1 MKRLTIGILAHV
13 DSGKTTLSEGLLY
26 CAGMLR
32 KLGRVDHGDAFLDT
46 HALEKSRGITIF
58 SKQARLLYGDC
69 EFTLLDTPGHVDFST
84 EAERTLSVLDYALL
98 VVSGSEGIQPHTET
112 LFKLLCRYGV
122 PTFVFINKMDIS
134 HLSRQELMGG
144 LKRLGDGFIDFS
156 DDVPKDEFYD
166 GLAMCSEDMM
176 EQYLDTGTV
185 PADTIRQS
193 IRQRQVFPC
202 FFGSALKLEGIKE
215 LLAGLEEYTTEPP
228 RGDEFGARI
237 FKLSDDPQG
246 ARLTHMK
253 ITSGCLKVKD
263 VLHGSG
269 WAEKADQI
277 RIYSGAKY
285 QTVDQAPAGMVCAV
299 TGLTSAHPG
308 DGLGAEAGAP
318 SPVLEPVLAYRA
330 VLPEGVDAHKALS
343 ALRKLED
350 ADPALHVAWN
360 EGLQEIRVQLM
371 GEVQLE
377 IIQSLLKE
385 RFGLDIG
392 FDQGGILYKETITST
407 VEGVGHYEPLRHY
420 AEVHLLLQPLE
431 AGGGLV
437 FSTGCKEDE
446 LDKNWQRLILTHLK
460 EKTHLGVLTGSPI
473 TDMSITLVAG
483 KAHLKHTE
491 GGDFRQATYRALRQ
505 GLMQAESRLLEPWYS
520 FSLQVPQECVGRAM
534 NDLQTMGASF
544 DPPEQRQEDAVIS
557 GTAPVIK
564 LQGYP
569 AVLTGYTKGRG
580 RLSCEGARYL
590 PCHNSDEVIAA
601 IGYNPESDTD
611 NPADSVFCSHGA
623 GHTVKW
629 NAVFDNMHIPAV
641 LRAKREPEHEQ
652 LSAPILSKSDEEE
665 LIRIYERTYGPI
677 RSNPIAAF
685 RPSVSVQSQG
695 FRLPEATE
703 TGPEY
708 LLVDG
713 YNIIFA
719 WDDLAAIAKED
730 MDLARSRLVN
740 LMCNYRGLHRCEVIL
755 VFDAYRIKGNT
766 GSVETVNNIS
776 VVYTKEAETADSYIE
791 RTTHEL
797 SKNYRVQVATS
808 DRMEQL
814 IIIGNGAMRISAD
827 AFRKEVDRTE
837 AAMRELMA
845 EKANGGQ
852 KLMEGKIS
860 RDNKAW

>member
-32 KLGRVDHGDAFLDT
+32 RLGRVDHGNAFLDT
-46 HALEKSRGITIF
+46 HSLEKSRGITIF
-58 SKQARLLYGDC
+58 SKQARLLYEDC
-69 EFTLLDTPGHVDFST
+69 EFTLLDTPGHVDFSA

-98 VVSGSEGIQPHTET
+98 VVSSSEGIQPHTET
-112 LFKLLCRYGV
+112 LFRLLGRYGV
-122 PTFVFINKMDIS
+122 PAFVFINKMDIS
-134 HLSRQELMGG
+134 HLSRQELLSG
-144 LKRLGDGFIDFS
+144 LKWLGEGFIDFS
-156 DDVPKDEFYD
+156 GDIPCEELYD

-176 EQYLDTGTV
+176 EQYLDTGTIQ
-185 PADTIRQS
+185 ADTIRRS
-193 IRQRQVFPC
+193 IRNRQVFPC

-215 LLAGLEEYTTEPP
+215 LLAGLAEYTTEPP

-237 FKLSDDPQG
+237 FKISDDPQG

-253 ITSGCLKVKD
+253 ITSGCLRVKD
-263 VLHGSG
+263 VLRGSG
-269 WAEKADQI
+269 WAEKADQL
-277 RIYSGAKY
+277 RIYSGERY
-285 QTVDQAPAGMVCAV
+285 QIADQVPAGTVCAV
-299 TGLTSAHPG
+299 TGLASAHAG
-308 DGLGAEAGAP
+308 DGLGNEAGAP
-318 SPVLEPVLAYRA
+318 SPMLEPVLAYRA
-330 VLPEGVDAHKALS
+330 VLPEGTDAHRVLS
-343 ALRKLED
+343 ALRKLDD

-360 EGLQEIRVQLM
+360 ERLQEIRVQLM

-392 FDQGGILYKETITST
+392 FDQGGILYKETIAST

-431 AGGGLV
+431 PGGGLV
-437 FSTGCKEDE
+437 FSASCREDE
-446 LDKNWQRLILTHLK
+446 LDKSWQRLILAHLK
-460 EKTHLGVLTGSPI
+460 EKTHQGVLTGSPI
-473 TDMSITLVAG
+473 TDMSVTLVAG

-491 GGDFRQATYRALRQ
+491 GGDFRQAAYRALRQ

-520 FSLQVPQECVGRAM
+520 FSLQIPQECIGRAM
-534 NDLQTMGASF
+534 NDLQAMGASF
-544 DPPEQRQEDAVIS
+544 DPPEQRQGEAVIS
-557 GTAPVIK
+557 GIAPVIK
-564 LQGYP
+564 LRGYP
-569 AVLTGYTKGRG
+569 TVLTGYTKGRG
-580 RLSCEGARYL
+580 RLSCEGVKYL
-590 PCHNSDEVIAA
+590 PCHNSDEVIAS
-601 IGYNPESDTD
+601 IGYYPESDTD

-629 NAVFDNMHIPAV
+629 NDVFDNMHIPAV
-641 LRAKREPEHEQ
+641 LRQKREPESEQ
-652 LSAPILSKSDEEE
+652 AAPILSKSDEEE

-685 RPSVSVQSQG
+685 RPSVSVRTEDI
-695 FRLPEATE
+695 RLSEAAE
-703 TGPEY
+703 TGPKY
-708 LLVDG
+708 LLIDG

-766 GSVETVNNIS
+766 GSVETVNNIN

-797 SKNYRVQVATS
+797 SKSYRVQVATS

-827 AFRKEVDRTE
+827 AFKKEVDRTE
-837 AAMRELMA
+837 AAIRELMA
-845 EKANGGQ
+845 EKTGGGQ
-852 KLMEGKIS
+852 KLMEGRIS
-860 RDNKAW
+860 RDS

>member
-26 CAGMLR
+26 GAGMLR

-58 SKQARLLYGDC
+58 SKQARLLYGGC
-69 EFTLLDTPGHVDFST
+69 EFTLLDTPGHVDFSA

-156 DDVPKDEFYD
+156 DDVPKEEFYD

-185 PADTIRQS
+185 PADAIRQS

-215 LLAGLEEYTTEPP
+215 LLAGLEEYTAEPP
-228 RGDEFGARI
+228 RGDEFGARV
-237 FKLSDDPQG
+237 FKISDDPQG

-377 IIQSLLKE
+377 IVQSLLKE

-534 NDLQTMGASF
+534 NDLQAMGAIF

-569 AVLTGYTKGRG
+569 SVLTGYTKGRG

-601 IGYNPESDTD
+601 IGYDPESDTD

-641 LRAKREPEHEQ
+641 LRPKSKPEHEHA
-652 LSAPILSKSDEEE
+652 APILSKSDEEE

-695 FRLPEATE
+695 FRLPEAAE

-740 LMCNYRGLHRCEVIL
+740 LMCNYRGLHRCEIIL

-860 RDNKAW
+860 RDNKAE

>member
-26 CAGMLR
+26 CTGMLR

-69 EFTLLDTPGHVDFST
+69 EFTLLDTPGHVDFSA

-144 LKRLGDGFIDFS
+144 LKRLGEGFIDFS

-185 PADTIRQS
+185 PADAIRQS

-237 FKLSDDPQG
+237 FKISDDPQG

-299 TGLTSAHPG
+299 TGLTAAHPG

-377 IIQSLLKE
+377 IVQSLLKE

-534 NDLQTMGASF
+534 NDLQAMGASF

-601 IGYNPESDTD
+601 IGYDPESDTD

-641 LRAKREPEHEQ
+641 LRPKSEPEHEHA
-652 LSAPILSKSDEEE
+652 APILSRSDEEE

-695 FRLPEATE
+695 FRLPEAAE

-860 RDNKAW
+860 RDNKTW

>member
-26 CAGMLR
+26 CTGMLR

-112 LFKLLCRYGV
+112 LFKLLCRYSV

-144 LKRLGDGFIDFS
+144 LKRLGEGFIDFS

-237 FKLSDDPQG
+237 FKISDDPQG

-299 TGLTSAHPG
+299 TGLTAAHPG

-377 IIQSLLKE
+377 IVQSLLKE

-534 NDLQTMGASF
+534 NDLQAMGASF

-569 AVLTGYTKGRG
+569 SVLTGYTKGRG

-601 IGYNPESDTD
+601 IGYDPESDTD

-641 LRAKREPEHEQ
+641 LRPKSEPEHEHA
-652 LSAPILSKSDEEE
+652 APILSRSDEEE

-685 RPSVSVQSQG
+685 RPSASVQSQG
-695 FRLPEATE
+695 FRLPEAAE

-860 RDNKAW
+860 RDNKTW

>member
-69 EFTLLDTPGHVDFST
+69 EFTLLDTPGHVDFSA

-144 LKRLGDGFIDFS
+144 LKRLGEGFIDFS

-185 PADTIRQS
+185 SADAIRQS

-215 LLAGLEEYTTEPP
+215 LLAGLEEYTTEPH

-237 FKLSDDPQG
+237 FKISDDPQG

-299 TGLTSAHPG
+299 TGLTAAHPG

-377 IIQSLLKE
+377 IVQSLLKE
-385 RFGLDIG
+385 RFGIDIG

-534 NDLQTMGASF
+534 NDLQAMGASF
-544 DPPEQRQEDAVIS
+544 APPEQRQEDAVIS

-601 IGYNPESDTD
+601 IGYDPESDTD

-641 LRAKREPEHEQ
+641 LRPKSEPEHEHA
-652 LSAPILSKSDEEE
+652 APILSKSDEEE

-695 FRLPEATE
+695 FRLPEAAE

-860 RDNKAW
+860 RDNKAE

>member
-69 EFTLLDTPGHVDFST
+69 EFTLLDTPGHVDFSA

-112 LFKLLCRYGV
+112 LFKLLCRYSV

-134 HLSRQELMGG
+134 HLSRQKLMGG
-144 LKRLGDGFIDFS
+144 LKKMGDGFIDFS
-156 DDVPKDEFYD
+156 DDVPKEEFYD

-176 EQYLDTGTV
+176 ERYLDTGTV
-185 PADTIRQS
+185 SADAIRQS

-215 LLAGLEEYTTEPP
+215 LLAGLEEYTAEPP
-228 RGDEFGARI
+228 RGDEFGARV
-237 FKLSDDPQG
+237 FKISDDPQG

-285 QTVDQAPAGMVCAV
+285 QTVDQAPAGMVCTV
-299 TGLTSAHPG
+299 TGLTAAHPG

-377 IIQSLLKE
+377 IVQSLLKE

-534 NDLQTMGASF
+534 NDLQAMGASF

-601 IGYNPESDTD
+601 IGYDPESDTD

-641 LRAKREPEHEQ
+641 LRPKSEPEHEHA
-652 LSAPILSKSDEEE
+652 APILSKSDEEE

-695 FRLPEATE
+695 FRLPEAAE

-766 GSVETVNNIS
+766 GSVEKVNNIS

-860 RDNKAW
+860 RDNKTW

>member
-112 LFKLLCRYGV
+112 LFKLLCRYSV

-144 LKRLGDGFIDFS
+144 LKRLGEGFIDFS

-185 PADTIRQS
+185 PADAIRQS

-237 FKLSDDPQG
+237 FKISDDPQG

-534 NDLQTMGASF
+534 NDLQAMGASF

-569 AVLTGYTKGRG
+569 SVLTGYTKGRG

-601 IGYNPESDTD
+601 IGYDPESDTD

-641 LRAKREPEHEQ
+641 LRPKSEPEHEHA
-652 LSAPILSKSDEEE
+652 APILSRSDEEE

-740 LMCNYRGLHRCEVIL
+740 LMCNYRGLHRCEIIL

-860 RDNKAW
+860 RDNKAE

>member
-69 EFTLLDTPGHVDFST
+69 EFTLLDTPGHVDFSA

-144 LKRLGDGFIDFS
+144 LKRLGEGFIDFS

-215 LLAGLEEYTTEPP
+215 LLAGLEEYTTEPH
-228 RGDEFGARI
+228 RGDEFGARV
-237 FKLSDDPQG
+237 FKISDDPQG

-299 TGLTSAHPG
+299 TGLTAAHPG

-330 VLPEGVDAHKALS
+330 VLPEGVDAHKTLS

-534 NDLQTMGASF
+534 NDLQAMGASF

-569 AVLTGYTKGRG
+569 SVLTGYTKGRG

-601 IGYNPESDTD
+601 IGYDPESDTD

-641 LRAKREPEHEQ
+641 LRPKSEPEHEHA
-652 LSAPILSKSDEEE
+652 APILSRSDEEE

-695 FRLPEATE
+695 FRLPEAAE

-808 DRMEQL
+808 DHMEQL

-837 AAMRELMA
+837 AVMRELMA

-860 RDNKAW
+860 RDNKTW

>member
-32 KLGRVDHGDAFLDT
+32 RLGRVDHGNAFLDT
-46 HALEKSRGITIF
+46 HSLEKSRGITIF
-58 SKQARLLYGDC
+58 SKQARLLYEDC
-69 EFTLLDTPGHVDFST
+69 EFTLLDTPGHVDFSA

-98 VVSGSEGIQPHTET
+98 VVSSSEGIQPHTET
-112 LFKLLCRYGV
+112 LFRLLGRYGV
-122 PTFVFINKMDIS
+122 PAFVFINKMDIS
-134 HLSRQELMGG
+134 HLSRQELLSG
-144 LKRLGDGFIDFS
+144 LKWLGEGFIDFS
-156 DDVPKDEFYD
+156 GDIPCEELYD

-176 EQYLDTGTV
+176 EQYLDTGTIQ
-185 PADTIRQS
+185 ADTIRRS
-193 IRQRQVFPC
+193 IRNRQVFPC

-215 LLAGLEEYTTEPP
+215 LLAGLAEYTTEPP

-237 FKLSDDPQG
+237 FKISDDPQG

-253 ITSGCLKVKD
+253 ITSGCLRVKD
-263 VLHGSG
+263 VLRGSG
-269 WAEKADQI
+269 WAEKADQL
-277 RIYSGAKY
+277 RIYSGERY
-285 QTVDQAPAGMVCAV
+285 QIADQVPAGTVCAV
-299 TGLTSAHPG
+299 TGLASAHAG

-318 SPVLEPVLAYRA
+318 SPMLEPVLAYRA
-330 VLPEGVDAHKALS
+330 VLPEGTDAHRALS

-360 EGLQEIRVQLM
+360 ERLQEIRVQLM

-392 FDQGGILYKETITST
+392 FDQGGILYKETIAST

-431 AGGGLV
+431 PGGGLV
-437 FSTGCKEDE
+437 FSASCREDE
-446 LDKNWQRLILTHLK
+446 LDKSWQRLILAHLK
-460 EKTHLGVLTGSPI
+460 EKTHQGVLTGSPI
-473 TDMSITLVAG
+473 TDMSVTLVAG

-491 GGDFRQATYRALRQ
+491 GGDFRQAAYRALRQ

-520 FSLQVPQECVGRAM
+520 FSLQIPQECIGRAM
-534 NDLQTMGASF
+534 NDLQAMGASF
-544 DPPEQRQEDAVIS
+544 DPPEQRQGEAVIS
-557 GTAPVIK
+557 GIAPVIK
-564 LQGYP
+564 LRGYP
-569 AVLTGYTKGRG
+569 TVLTGYTKGRG
-580 RLSCEGARYL
+580 RLSCEGVKYL
-590 PCHNSDEVIAA
+590 PCHNSDEVIAS
-601 IGYNPESDTD
+601 IGYYPESDTD

-629 NAVFDNMHIPAV
+629 NDVFDNMHIPAV
-641 LRAKREPEHEQ
+641 LRQKREPESEQ
-652 LSAPILSKSDEEE
+652 AAPILSKSDEEE

-685 RPSVSVQSQG
+685 RPSVSVRTEDI
-695 FRLPEATE
+695 RLSEAAE
-703 TGPEY
+703 TGPKY
-708 LLVDG
+708 LLIDG

-766 GSVETVNNIS
+766 GSVETVNNIN

-797 SKNYRVQVATS
+797 SKSYRVQVATS

-827 AFRKEVDRTE
+827 AFKKEVDRTE
-837 AAMRELMA
+837 AAIRELMA
-845 EKANGGQ
+845 EKTGGGQ
-852 KLMEGKIS
+852 KLMEGRIS
-860 RDNKAW
+860 RDS

>member
-26 CAGMLR
+26 CTGMLR

-144 LKRLGDGFIDFS
+144 LKKMGDGFIDFS

-237 FKLSDDPQG
+237 FKISDDPQG

-318 SPVLEPVLAYRA
+318 FPVLEPVLAYRA

-420 AEVHLLLQPLE
+420 AEVHLLLQPLD

-534 NDLQTMGASF
+534 NDLQAMGASF

-564 LQGYP
+564 MQGYP
-569 AVLTGYTKGRG
+569 SVLTGYTKGRG

-601 IGYNPESDTD
+601 IGYDPESDTD

-641 LRAKREPEHEQ
+641 LRPKSEPEHEHA
-652 LSAPILSKSDEEE
+652 APILSRSDEEE

-685 RPSVSVQSQG
+685 RPSVSVQSQNS
-695 FRLPEATE
+695 RLPEAAE

-740 LMCNYRGLHRCEVIL
+740 LMCNYRGLHRCEIIL

-860 RDNKAW
+860 RDNKAE

>member
-69 EFTLLDTPGHVDFST
+69 EFTLLDTPGHVDFSA

-112 LFKLLCRYGV
+112 LFKLLCRYSV

-134 HLSRQELMGG
+134 HLSRQKLMGG
-144 LKRLGDGFIDFS
+144 LKKMGDGFIDFS
-156 DDVPKDEFYD
+156 DDVPKEEFYD

-176 EQYLDTGTV
+176 ERYLDTGTV
-185 PADTIRQS
+185 SADAIRQS

-215 LLAGLEEYTTEPP
+215 LLAGLEEYTAEPP
-228 RGDEFGARI
+228 RGDEFGARV
-237 FKLSDDPQG
+237 FKISDDPQG

-299 TGLTSAHPG
+299 TGLTAAHPG

-377 IIQSLLKE
+377 IVQSLLKE
-385 RFGLDIG
+385 RFGIDID

-534 NDLQTMGASF
+534 NDLQAMGASF
-544 DPPEQRQEDAVIS
+544 APPEQRQEDAVIS

-580 RLSCEGARYL
+580 RLSCEGAKYL

-601 IGYNPESDTD
+601 IGYDPESDTD

-641 LRAKREPEHEQ
+641 LRPKSEPEHEHA
-652 LSAPILSKSDEEE
+652 APILSKSDEEE

-695 FRLPEATE
+695 FRLPEAAE

-766 GSVETVNNIS
+766 GSFEKVNNIS

-860 RDNKAW
+860 RDNKTW

>member
-1 MKRLTIGILAHV
+1 M
-13 DSGKTTLSEGLLY
+13 
-26 CAGMLR
+26 
-32 KLGRVDHGDAFLDT
+32 
-46 HALEKSRGITIF
+46 
-58 SKQARLLYGDC
+58 
-69 EFTLLDTPGHVDFST
+69 
-84 EAERTLSVLDYALL
+84 
-98 VVSGSEGIQPHTET
+98 
-112 LFKLLCRYGV
+112 

-144 LKRLGDGFIDFS
+144 LKRMGDGFIDFS

-185 PADTIRQS
+185 PADAIRQS

-215 LLAGLEEYTTEPP
+215 LLAGLEEYTAEPP
-228 RGDEFGARI
+228 RGDEFGARV
-237 FKLSDDPQG
+237 FKISDDPQG

-285 QTVDQAPAGMVCAV
+285 QTVDQAPAGMVCTV
-299 TGLTSAHPG
+299 TGLTAAHPG

-377 IIQSLLKE
+377 IVQSLLKE

-534 NDLQTMGASF
+534 NDLQAMGASF
-544 DPPEQRQEDAVIS
+544 APPEQRQEDAVIS

-601 IGYNPESDTD
+601 IGYDPESDTD

-641 LRAKREPEHEQ
+641 LRPKSEPEHEHA
-652 LSAPILSKSDEEE
+652 APILSKSDEEE

-695 FRLPEATE
+695 FRLPEAAE

-860 RDNKAW
+860 RDNKTW

>member
-26 CAGMLR
+26 CTGMLR

-112 LFKLLCRYGV
+112 LFKLLCRYSV

-237 FKLSDDPQG
+237 FKISDDPQG

-534 NDLQTMGASF
+534 NDLQAMGASF

-601 IGYNPESDTD
+601 IGYDPESDTD

-641 LRAKREPEHEQ
+641 LRPKSEPEHEHA
-652 LSAPILSKSDEEE
+652 APILSKSDEEE

-766 GSVETVNNIS
+766 GSVEKVNNIS

-837 AAMRELMA
+837 AVMRELMA

-860 RDNKAW
+860 RDNKTW

>member
-26 CAGMLR
+26 CTGMLR

-112 LFKLLCRYGV
+112 LFKLLCRYSV

-237 FKLSDDPQG
+237 FKISDDPQG

-318 SPVLEPVLAYRA
+318 FPVLEPVLAYRA

-377 IIQSLLKE
+377 IVQSLLKE

-534 NDLQTMGASF
+534 NDLQAMGAIF

-601 IGYNPESDTD
+601 IGYDPESDTD

-641 LRAKREPEHEQ
+641 LRPKSEPEHEHA
-652 LSAPILSKSDEEE
+652 APILSRSDEEE

-740 LMCNYRGLHRCEVIL
+740 LMCNYRGLHRCEIIL

-860 RDNKAW
+860 RDNKTW

>member
-1 MKRLTIGILAHV
+1 M
-13 DSGKTTLSEGLLY
+13 
-26 CAGMLR
+26 
-32 KLGRVDHGDAFLDT
+32 
-46 HALEKSRGITIF
+46 
-58 SKQARLLYGDC
+58 
-69 EFTLLDTPGHVDFST
+69 
-84 EAERTLSVLDYALL
+84 
-98 VVSGSEGIQPHTET
+98 
-112 LFKLLCRYGV
+112 
-122 PTFVFINKMDIS
+122 
-134 HLSRQELMGG
+134 
-144 LKRLGDGFIDFS
+144 
-156 DDVPKDEFYD
+156 
-166 GLAMCSEDMM
+166 
-176 EQYLDTGTV
+176 
-185 PADTIRQS
+185 
-193 IRQRQVFPC
+193 FPC

-215 LLAGLEEYTTEPP
+215 LLAGLEEYTAEPP
-228 RGDEFGARI
+228 RGDEFGARV
-237 FKLSDDPQG
+237 FKISDDPQG

-299 TGLTSAHPG
+299 TGLTAAHPG

-377 IIQSLLKE
+377 IVQSLLKE
-385 RFGLDIG
+385 RFGIDIG

-534 NDLQTMGASF
+534 NDLQAMGASF

-580 RLSCEGARYL
+580 RLSCEGAKYL

-601 IGYNPESDTD
+601 IGYDPESDTD

-641 LRAKREPEHEQ
+641 LRPKSEPEHEHA
-652 LSAPILSKSDEEE
+652 APILSRSDEEE

-740 LMCNYRGLHRCEVIL
+740 LMCNYRGLHRCEIIL

-860 RDNKAW
+860 RDNKTW

>member
-69 EFTLLDTPGHVDFST
+69 EFTLLDTPGHVDFSA

-98 VVSGSEGIQPHTET
+98 VISGSEGIQPHTET
-112 LFKLLCRYGV
+112 LFKLLCRYVV

-134 HLSRQELMGG
+134 HLSRQKLMGG
-144 LKRLGDGFIDFS
+144 LKKMGDGFIDFS
-156 DDVPKDEFYD
+156 DDVPKEEFYD

-237 FKLSDDPQG
+237 FKISDDPQG

-299 TGLTSAHPG
+299 TGLTAAHPG

-377 IIQSLLKE
+377 IVQSLLKE

-534 NDLQTMGASF
+534 NDLQAMGASF

-601 IGYNPESDTD
+601 IGYDPESDTD

-641 LRAKREPEHEQ
+641 LRPKSEPEHEHA
-652 LSAPILSKSDEEE
+652 APILSRSDEEE

-695 FRLPEATE
+695 FRLPEAAE

-837 AAMRELMA
+837 AVMRELMA

-860 RDNKAW
+860 RDNKTW

>member
-144 LKRLGDGFIDFS
+144 LKRLGEGFIDFS

-185 PADTIRQS
+185 PADAIRQS

-237 FKLSDDPQG
+237 FKISDDPQG

-534 NDLQTMGASF
+534 NDLQAMGASF

-569 AVLTGYTKGRG
+569 SVLTGYTKGRG

-601 IGYNPESDTD
+601 IGYDPESDTD

-641 LRAKREPEHEQ
+641 LRPKSEPEHEHA
-652 LSAPILSKSDEEE
+652 APILSRSDEEE

-730 MDLARSRLVN
+730 MDLARSKLVN
-740 LMCNYRGLHRCEVIL
+740 LMCNYRGLHRCKVIL

-860 RDNKAW
+860 RDNKAE

>member
-26 CAGMLR
+26 CTGMLR

-69 EFTLLDTPGHVDFST
+69 EFTLLDTPGHVDFSA

-144 LKRLGDGFIDFS
+144 LKRLGEGFIDFS

-215 LLAGLEEYTTEPP
+215 LLAGLEEYTAEPP

-237 FKLSDDPQG
+237 FKISDDPQG

-285 QTVDQAPAGMVCAV
+285 QTVDHAPAGMVCAV
-299 TGLTSAHPG
+299 TGLTAAHPG

-534 NDLQTMGASF
+534 NDLQAMGASF

-580 RLSCEGARYL
+580 RLSCEGAKYL

-601 IGYNPESDTD
+601 IGYDPESDTD

-641 LRAKREPEHEQ
+641 LRPKSEPEHEHA
-652 LSAPILSKSDEEE
+652 APILSRSDEEE

-695 FRLPEATE
+695 FRLPEAAE

-740 LMCNYRGLHRCEVIL
+740 LMCNYRGLHRCEIIL

-860 RDNKAW
+860 RDNKTW

>member
-26 CAGMLR
+26 GAGMLR

-112 LFKLLCRYGV
+112 LFKLLCRYSV

-144 LKRLGDGFIDFS
+144 LKRLGEGFIDFS

-237 FKLSDDPQG
+237 FKISDDPQG

-299 TGLTSAHPG
+299 TGLTAAHPG

-377 IIQSLLKE
+377 IVQSLLKE

-534 NDLQTMGASF
+534 NDLQAMGASF

-601 IGYNPESDTD
+601 IGYDPESDTD

-641 LRAKREPEHEQ
+641 LRAKRDPEHEHA
-652 LSAPILSKSDEEE
+652 APILSRSDEEE

-766 GSVETVNNIS
+766 GSVEKVNNIS

-837 AAMRELMA
+837 AVMRELMA

-860 RDNKAW
+860 RDNKTW

>member
-69 EFTLLDTPGHVDFST
+69 EFTLLDTPGHVDFSA

-112 LFKLLCRYGV
+112 LFKLLCRYSV
-122 PTFVFINKMDIS
+122 PTFVFINKMDIA

-144 LKRLGDGFIDFS
+144 LKKMGDGFIDFS
-156 DDVPKDEFYD
+156 AGVPKEEFYD

-185 PADTIRQS
+185 PADAIRQS

-202 FFGSALKLEGIKE
+202 FFGSALKLDGIKE
-215 LLAGLEEYTTEPP
+215 LLAGLEEYTAEPP
-228 RGDEFGARI
+228 KGDEFGARV
-237 FKLSDDPQG
+237 FKISDDPQG

-299 TGLTSAHPG
+299 TGLTAAHPG

-350 ADPALHVAWN
+350 ADPALHVTWN

-377 IIQSLLKE
+377 IVQSLLKE

-392 FDQGGILYKETITST
+392 FDHGGILYKETITST

-460 EKTHLGVLTGSPI
+460 EKT
-473 TDMSITLVAG
+473 
-483 KAHLKHTE
+483 
-491 GGDFRQATYRALRQ
+491 RQATYRALRQ

-534 NDLQTMGASF
+534 NDLQAMGASF
-544 DPPEQRQEDAVIS
+544 APPEQRQEDAVIS

-580 RLSCEGARYL
+580 RLSCEGAKYL

-601 IGYNPESDTD
+601 IGYDPESDTD

-641 LRAKREPEHEQ
+641 LRPKHEPEHEHA
-652 LSAPILSKSDEEE
+652 APILSKSDEEE

-695 FRLPEATE
+695 FRLPEAAE

-740 LMCNYRGLHRCEVIL
+740 LMCNYRGLHRCEIIL

-766 GSVETVNNIS
+766 GSFEKVNNIS

-837 AAMRELMA
+837 AVMRELMA

-860 RDNKAW
+860 RDNKT

>member
-69 EFTLLDTPGHVDFST
+69 EFTLLDTPGHVDFSA

-112 LFKLLCRYGV
+112 LFKLLCRYSV
-122 PTFVFINKMDIS
+122 PTFVFINKMDIA

-144 LKRLGDGFIDFS
+144 LKKMGDGFIDFS
-156 DDVPKDEFYD
+156 AGVPKEEFYD

-185 PADTIRQS
+185 SADAIRQS

-215 LLAGLEEYTTEPP
+215 LLAGLEEYTAEPP
-228 RGDEFGARI
+228 RGDEFGARV
-237 FKLSDDPQG
+237 FKISDDPQG

-299 TGLTSAHPG
+299 TGLTAAHPG

-318 SPVLEPVLAYRA
+318 SPVLEPVLTYRA

-350 ADPALHVAWN
+350 ADPAQHVTWN

-377 IIQSLLKE
+377 IVQSLLKE

-505 GLMQAESRLLEPWYS
+505 GLMQAESKLLEPWYS

-534 NDLQTMGASF
+534 NDLQAMGASF
-544 DPPEQRQEDAVIS
+544 APPEQRQEDAVIS

-569 AVLTGYTKGRG
+569 VVLTGYTKGRG
-580 RLSCEGARYL
+580 RLSCEGAKYL

-601 IGYNPESDTD
+601 IGYDPDSDTD

-641 LRAKREPEHEQ
+641 LRPKHEPEHEHA
-652 LSAPILSKSDEEE
+652 APILSKSDEEE

-695 FRLPEATE
+695 FRLPEAAE
-703 TGPEY
+703 TGHEY

-740 LMCNYRGLHRCEVIL
+740 LMCNYRGLHRCDVIL
-755 VFDAYRIKGNT
+755 VFDAYRIKGNA
-766 GSVETVNNIS
+766 GSFEKVNNIS
-776 VVYTKEAETADSYIE
+776 VVYTKEAETADIYIE

-827 AFRKEVDRTE
+827 AFRKEVNRTE
-837 AAMRELMA
+837 AVMRELMA

-860 RDNKAW
+860 RDNKT

>member
-26 CAGMLR
+26 CTGMLR

-69 EFTLLDTPGHVDFST
+69 EFTLLDTPGHVDFSA

-144 LKRLGDGFIDFS
+144 LKRLGEGFIDFS

-237 FKLSDDPQG
+237 FKISDDPQG

-318 SPVLEPVLAYRA
+318 FPVLEPVLAYRA

-385 RFGLDIG
+385 RFGIDIG

-534 NDLQTMGASF
+534 NDLQAMGASF
-544 DPPEQRQEDAVIS
+544 APPEQRQEDAVIS

-580 RLSCEGARYL
+580 RLSCEGAKYL

-601 IGYNPESDTD
+601 IGYDPESDTD

-629 NAVFDNMHIPAV
+629 NAVFDNMHSPAV
-641 LRAKREPEHEQ
+641 LRPKSEPEHEHA
-652 LSAPILSKSDEEE
+652 APILSRSDEEE

-703 TGPEY
+703 TEPEY

-740 LMCNYRGLHRCEVIL
+740 LMCNYRGLHRCEIIL

-860 RDNKAW
+860 RDNKTW

>member
-58 SKQARLLYGDC
+58 SKQARLLYGNC
-69 EFTLLDTPGHVDFST
+69 EFTLLDTPGHVDFSA

-185 PADTIRQS
+185 PADAIRQS

-215 LLAGLEEYTTEPP
+215 LLAGLEEYTTEPH
-228 RGDEFGARI
+228 RGDEFGARV
-237 FKLSDDPQG
+237 FKISDDPQG

-299 TGLTSAHPG
+299 TGLTAAHPG

-377 IIQSLLKE
+377 IVQSLLKE

-534 NDLQTMGASF
+534 NDLQAMGASF

-601 IGYNPESDTD
+601 IGYDPESDTD

-641 LRAKREPEHEQ
+641 LRPKSEPEHEHA
-652 LSAPILSKSDEEE
+652 APILSKSDEEE

-740 LMCNYRGLHRCEVIL
+740 LMCNYRGLHRCEIIL

-860 RDNKAW
+860 RDNKTW

>member
-26 CAGMLR
+26 CTGMLR

-58 SKQARLLYGDC
+58 SKQARLLYEDC
-69 EFTLLDTPGHVDFST
+69 EFTLLDTPGHVDFSA

-112 LFKLLCRYGV
+112 LFKLLCRYSV
-122 PTFVFINKMDIS
+122 PTFVFINKMDMS
-134 HLSRQELMGG
+134 HLSHQELMGG
-144 LKRLGDGFIDFS
+144 LKKMGDGFIDFS
-156 DDVPKDEFYD
+156 AGVPKEEFYD

-176 EQYLDTGTV
+176 ERYLDTGTV
-185 PADTIRQS
+185 SADAIRQS

-237 FKLSDDPQG
+237 FKISDDPQG

-299 TGLTSAHPG
+299 TGLTAAHPG

-377 IIQSLLKE
+377 IVQSLLKE
-385 RFGLDIG
+385 RFGIDIG

-534 NDLQTMGASF
+534 NDLQAMGASF
-544 DPPEQRQEDAVIS
+544 APPEQRQEDAVIS

-580 RLSCEGARYL
+580 RLSCEGAKYL

-601 IGYNPESDTD
+601 IGYDPESDTD

-641 LRAKREPEHEQ
+641 LRPKSEPEHEHA
-652 LSAPILSKSDEEE
+652 APILSKSDEEE

-695 FRLPEATE
+695 FRLPEAAE

-766 GSVETVNNIS
+766 GSFEKVNNIS

-852 KLMEGKIS
+852 KLMDGKIS
-860 RDNKAW
+860 RDNKTW

>member
-26 CAGMLR
+26 GAGMLR

-318 SPVLEPVLAYRA
+318 FPVLEPVLAYRA

-377 IIQSLLKE
+377 IVQSLLKE

-534 NDLQTMGASF
+534 NDLQAMGAIF

-601 IGYNPESDTD
+601 IGYDPESDTD

-641 LRAKREPEHEQ
+641 LRPKSEPEHEHA
-652 LSAPILSKSDEEE
+652 APILSRSDEEE

-695 FRLPEATE
+695 FRLPEAAE

-740 LMCNYRGLHRCEVIL
+740 LMCNYRGLHRCEIIL

-860 RDNKAW
+860 RDNKTW

>member
-26 CAGMLR
+26 CTGMLR

-144 LKRLGDGFIDFS
+144 LKKMGDGFIDFS

-215 LLAGLEEYTTEPP
+215 LLASLEEYTTEPP

-237 FKLSDDPQG
+237 FKISDDPQG

-318 SPVLEPVLAYRA
+318 FPVLEPVLAYRA

-534 NDLQTMGASF
+534 NDLQAMGASF

-569 AVLTGYTKGRG
+569 SVLTGYTKGRG

-601 IGYNPESDTD
+601 IGYDPESDTD

-641 LRAKREPEHEQ
+641 LRPKSEPEHEHA
-652 LSAPILSKSDEEE
+652 APILSRSDEEE

-685 RPSVSVQSQG
+685 RPSVSVQSQNS
-695 FRLPEATE
+695 RLPEAAE

-740 LMCNYRGLHRCEVIL
+740 LMCNYRGLHRCEIIL

-860 RDNKAW
+860 RDNKTW

>member
-69 EFTLLDTPGHVDFST
+69 EFTLLDTPGHVDFSA

-144 LKRLGDGFIDFS
+144 LKRLGEGFIDFS

-185 PADTIRQS
+185 PADAIRQS

-237 FKLSDDPQG
+237 FKISDDPQG

-377 IIQSLLKE
+377 IVQSLLKE

-534 NDLQTMGASF
+534 NDLQAMGASF

-601 IGYNPESDTD
+601 IGYDPESDTD

-641 LRAKREPEHEQ
+641 LRPKREPEHEHA
-652 LSAPILSKSDEEE
+652 APILSRSDEEE

-740 LMCNYRGLHRCEVIL
+740 LMCNYRGLHRCEIIL

-860 RDNKAW
+860 RDNKAE

>member
-69 EFTLLDTPGHVDFST
+69 EFTLLDTPGHVDFSA

-112 LFKLLCRYGV
+112 LFKLLCRYVV

-134 HLSRQELMGG
+134 HLSRQKLMGG
-144 LKRLGDGFIDFS
+144 LKKMGDGFIDFS
-156 DDVPKDEFYD
+156 DDVPKEEFYD

-176 EQYLDTGTV
+176 ERYLDTGTV
-185 PADTIRQS
+185 SADAIRQS

-215 LLAGLEEYTTEPP
+215 LLAGLEEYTAEPP
-228 RGDEFGARI
+228 RGDEFGARV
-237 FKLSDDPQG
+237 FKISDDPQG

-285 QTVDQAPAGMVCAV
+285 QTVDQAPAGMVCTV
-299 TGLTSAHPG
+299 TGLTAAHPG

-377 IIQSLLKE
+377 IVQSLLKE
-385 RFGLDIG
+385 RFGIDID

-534 NDLQTMGASF
+534 NDLQAMGASF
-544 DPPEQRQEDAVIS
+544 APPEQRQEDAVIS

-601 IGYNPESDTD
+601 IGYDPESDTD

-641 LRAKREPEHEQ
+641 LRPKSEPEHEHA
-652 LSAPILSKSDEEE
+652 APILSKSDEEE

-695 FRLPEATE
+695 FRLPEAAE

-766 GSVETVNNIS
+766 GSFEKVNNIS

-860 RDNKAW
+860 RDNKTW

>member
-1 MKRLTIGILAHV
+1 
-13 DSGKTTLSEGLLY
+13 
-26 CAGMLR
+26 
-32 KLGRVDHGDAFLDT
+32 
-46 HALEKSRGITIF
+46 
-58 SKQARLLYGDC
+58 
-69 EFTLLDTPGHVDFST
+69 
-84 EAERTLSVLDYALL
+84 
-98 VVSGSEGIQPHTET
+98 
-112 LFKLLCRYGV
+112 
-122 PTFVFINKMDIS
+122 
-134 HLSRQELMGG
+134 MGG
-144 LKRLGDGFIDFS
+144 LKRLGEGFIDFS

-237 FKLSDDPQG
+237 FKISDDPQG

-299 TGLTSAHPG
+299 TGLTAAHPG

-377 IIQSLLKE
+377 IVQSLLKE
-385 RFGLDIG
+385 RFGIDIG

-534 NDLQTMGASF
+534 NDLQAMGASF

-601 IGYNPESDTD
+601 IGYDPESDTD

-641 LRAKREPEHEQ
+641 LRPKREPEHEHA
-652 LSAPILSKSDEEE
+652 APILSKSDEEE

-730 MDLARSRLVN
+730 MDLARSKLVN
-740 LMCNYRGLHRCEVIL
+740 LMCNYRGLHRCEIIL

-860 RDNKAW
+860 RDNKTW

>member
-26 CAGMLR
+26 CTGMLR

-69 EFTLLDTPGHVDFST
+69 EFTLLDTPGHVDFSA

-112 LFKLLCRYGV
+112 LFKLLCRYSV
-122 PTFVFINKMDIS
+122 PTFVFINKMDMS
-134 HLSRQELMGG
+134 HLSHQELMGG
-144 LKRLGDGFIDFS
+144 LKKMGDGFIDFS
-156 DDVPKDEFYD
+156 AGVPKEEFYD

-176 EQYLDTGTV
+176 ERYLDTGTV
-185 PADTIRQS
+185 SADAIRQS

-215 LLAGLEEYTTEPP
+215 LLAGLEEYTAEPP
-228 RGDEFGARI
+228 RGDEFGARV
-237 FKLSDDPQG
+237 FKISDDPQG

-299 TGLTSAHPG
+299 TGLTAAHPG

-377 IIQSLLKE
+377 IVQSLLKE
-385 RFGLDIG
+385 RFGIDIG

-534 NDLQTMGASF
+534 NDLQAMGASF
-544 DPPEQRQEDAVIS
+544 APPEQRQEDAVIS

-580 RLSCEGARYL
+580 RLSCEGAKYL

-601 IGYNPESDTD
+601 IGYDPESDTD

-623 GHTVKW
+623 GHTIKW

-641 LRAKREPEHEQ
+641 LRPKSEPEHEHA
-652 LSAPILSKSDEEE
+652 APILSKSDEEE

-695 FRLPEATE
+695 FRLPEAAE

-766 GSVETVNNIS
+766 GSFEKVNNIS

-860 RDNKAW
+860 RDNKTW

>member
-58 SKQARLLYGDC
+58 SKQARLLYGGC
-69 EFTLLDTPGHVDFST
+69 EFTLLDTPGHVDFSA

-98 VVSGSEGIQPHTET
+98 VISGSEGIQPHTET
-112 LFKLLCRYGV
+112 LFKLLCRYVV

-215 LLAGLEEYTTEPP
+215 LLAGLEEYTTEPH
-228 RGDEFGARI
+228 RGDEFGARV
-237 FKLSDDPQG
+237 FKISDDPQG

-377 IIQSLLKE
+377 IVQSLLKE

-534 NDLQTMGASF
+534 NDLQAMGASF

-601 IGYNPESDTD
+601 IGYDPESDTD

-641 LRAKREPEHEQ
+641 LRPKSEPEHEHA
-652 LSAPILSKSDEEE
+652 APILSKSDEEE

-695 FRLPEATE
+695 FRLPEAAE

-837 AAMRELMA
+837 AVMRELMA

-860 RDNKAW
+860 RDNKTW

>member
-69 EFTLLDTPGHVDFST
+69 EFTLLDTPGHVDFSA

-144 LKRLGDGFIDFS
+144 LKKMGDGFIDFS

-237 FKLSDDPQG
+237 FKISDDPQG

-299 TGLTSAHPG
+299 TGLTAAHPG

-377 IIQSLLKE
+377 IVQSLLKE

-534 NDLQTMGASF
+534 NDLQAMGASF

-601 IGYNPESDTD
+601 IGYDPESDTD

-641 LRAKREPEHEQ
+641 LRPKSEPEHEHA
-652 LSAPILSKSDEEE
+652 APILSRSDEEE

-730 MDLARSRLVN
+730 MDLARSKLVN

-860 RDNKAW
+860 RDNKTW

>member
-26 CAGMLR
+26 CTGMLR

-69 EFTLLDTPGHVDFST
+69 EFTLLDTPGHVDFSA

-144 LKRLGDGFIDFS
+144 LKRLGEGFIDFS

-176 EQYLDTGTV
+176 ERYLDTGTV

-215 LLAGLEEYTTEPP
+215 LLAGLEEYTTEPH
-228 RGDEFGARI
+228 RGDEFGARV
-237 FKLSDDPQG
+237 FKISDDPQG

-318 SPVLEPVLAYRA
+318 FPVLEPVLAYRA

-420 AEVHLLLQPLE
+420 AEVHLLLQPLD

-534 NDLQTMGASF
+534 NDLQAMGASF

-569 AVLTGYTKGRG
+569 SVLTGYTKGRG

-601 IGYNPESDTD
+601 IGYDPESDTD

-641 LRAKREPEHEQ
+641 LRPKHEPEHEHA
-652 LSAPILSKSDEEE
+652 APILSKSDEEE

-695 FRLPEATE
+695 FRLPEAAE

-766 GSVETVNNIS
+766 GSFEKVNNIS

-837 AAMRELMA
+837 AVVQELMA

-860 RDNKAW
+860 RDNKT

>member
-58 SKQARLLYGDC
+58 SKQARLLYGGC
-69 EFTLLDTPGHVDFST
+69 EFTLLDTPGHVDFSA

-98 VVSGSEGIQPHTET
+98 VISGSEGIQPHTET
-112 LFKLLCRYGV
+112 LFKLLCRYVV

-237 FKLSDDPQG
+237 FKISDDPQG

-299 TGLTSAHPG
+299 TGLTAAHPG

-377 IIQSLLKE
+377 IVQSLLKE

-534 NDLQTMGASF
+534 NDLQAMGASF

-601 IGYNPESDTD
+601 IGYDPESDTD

-641 LRAKREPEHEQ
+641 LRPKSEPEHEHA
-652 LSAPILSKSDEEE
+652 APILSRSDEEE

-695 FRLPEATE
+695 FRLPEAAE

-766 GSVETVNNIS
+766 GSVEKVNNIS

-837 AAMRELMA
+837 AVMRELMA

-860 RDNKAW
+860 RDNKTW

>member
-26 CAGMLR
+26 GAGMLR

-69 EFTLLDTPGHVDFST
+69 EFTLLDTPGHVDFSA

-144 LKRLGDGFIDFS
+144 LKRLGEGFIDFS

-377 IIQSLLKE
+377 IVQSLLKE

-534 NDLQTMGASF
+534 NDLQAMGAIF
-544 DPPEQRQEDAVIS
+544 VPPEQRQEDAVIS

-601 IGYNPESDTD
+601 IGYDPESDTD

-623 GHTVKW
+623 GHIVKW

-641 LRAKREPEHEQ
+641 LRPKREPEHEQ

-860 RDNKAW
+860 RDNKAE

>member
-26 CAGMLR
+26 CTGMLR

-69 EFTLLDTPGHVDFST
+69 EFTLLDTPGHVDFSA

-237 FKLSDDPQG
+237 FKISDDPQG

-299 TGLTSAHPG
+299 TGLTAAHPG

-377 IIQSLLKE
+377 IVQSLLKE

-534 NDLQTMGASF
+534 NDLQAMGASF

-601 IGYNPESDTD
+601 IGYDPESDTD

-641 LRAKREPEHEQ
+641 LRPKSEPEHEHA
-652 LSAPILSKSDEEE
+652 APILSRSDEEE

-860 RDNKAW
+860 RDNKTW

>member
-69 EFTLLDTPGHVDFST
+69 EFTLLDTPGHVDFSA

-112 LFKLLCRYGV
+112 LFKLLCRYSV

-134 HLSRQELMGG
+134 HLSRQKLMGG
-144 LKRLGDGFIDFS
+144 LKKMGDGFIDFS
-156 DDVPKDEFYD
+156 DDVPKEEFYD

-176 EQYLDTGTV
+176 ERYLDTGTV
-185 PADTIRQS
+185 SADAIRQS

-215 LLAGLEEYTTEPP
+215 LLAGLEEYTAEPP
-228 RGDEFGARI
+228 RGDEFGARV
-237 FKLSDDPQG
+237 FKISDDPQG

-285 QTVDQAPAGMVCAV
+285 QTVDQAPAGMVCTV
-299 TGLTSAHPG
+299 TGLTAAHPG

-377 IIQSLLKE
+377 IVQSLLKE
-385 RFGLDIG
+385 RFGIDID

-534 NDLQTMGASF
+534 NDLQAMGASF
-544 DPPEQRQEDAVIS
+544 APPEQRQEDAVIS

-601 IGYNPESDTD
+601 IGYDPESDTD

-641 LRAKREPEHEQ
+641 LRPKSEPEHEHA
-652 LSAPILSKSDEEE
+652 APILSKSDEEE

-695 FRLPEATE
+695 FRLPEAAE

-766 GSVETVNNIS
+766 GSFEKVNNIS

-860 RDNKAW
+860 RDNKTW

>member
-32 KLGRVDHGDAFLDT
+32 KLGRVDHGDTFLDT

-122 PTFVFINKMDIS
+122 PTVVFINKMDIS

-144 LKRLGDGFIDFS
+144 LKRLGEGFIDFS

-237 FKLSDDPQG
+237 FKISDDPQG

-299 TGLTSAHPG
+299 TGLTAAHPG

-318 SPVLEPVLAYRA
+318 FPVLEPVLAYRA

-534 NDLQTMGASF
+534 NDLQAMGASF
-544 DPPEQRQEDAVIS
+544 APPEQRQEDAVIS

-601 IGYNPESDTD
+601 IGYDPESDTD

-641 LRAKREPEHEQ
+641 LRPKSEPEHEHA
-652 LSAPILSKSDEEE
+652 APILSRSDEEE

-860 RDNKAW
+860 RDNKTW

>member
-69 EFTLLDTPGHVDFST
+69 EFTLLDTPGHVDFSA

-144 LKRLGDGFIDFS
+144 LKRLGEGFIDFS

-215 LLAGLEEYTTEPP
+215 LLAGLEEYTTEPH
-228 RGDEFGARI
+228 RGDEFGARV
-237 FKLSDDPQG
+237 FKISDDPQG

-299 TGLTSAHPG
+299 TGLTAAHPG

-377 IIQSLLKE
+377 IVQSLLKE

-446 LDKNWQRLILTHLK
+446 LDKSWQRLILTHLK

-534 NDLQTMGASF
+534 NDLQAMGASF

-601 IGYNPESDTD
+601 IGYDPESDTD

-641 LRAKREPEHEQ
+641 LRPKSEPEHEHA
-652 LSAPILSKSDEEE
+652 APILSRSDEEE

-695 FRLPEATE
+695 FRLPEAAE

-740 LMCNYRGLHRCEVIL
+740 LMCNYRGLHRCEIIL

-860 RDNKAW
+860 RDNKAE